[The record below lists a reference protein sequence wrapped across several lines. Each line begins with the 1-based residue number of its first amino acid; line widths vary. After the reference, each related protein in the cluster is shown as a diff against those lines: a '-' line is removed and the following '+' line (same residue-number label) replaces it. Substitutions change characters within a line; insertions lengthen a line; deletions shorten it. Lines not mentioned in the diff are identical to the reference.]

1 MPKHRKRLP
10 SVLLSGIVSTSGNY
24 FSHCKTVAL
33 ASATMPY
40 SMGRKVFNV
49 RAVVFCCWLALF
61 LSPLPSL
68 HAQQAPS
75 SSRSSADIGTQQ
87 GVYLVFP
94 FENAG
99 ASPRLDWLG
108 EGLEELTIQYLADG
122 GQQVYSHAGR
132 AGELERY
139 GLPSS
144 AKLSRATMLRI
155 AQDLDA
161 DYVIFGSFTSDGTS
175 LSVQA
180 RLLRVDPP
188 ALLTPANETGP
199 LNSLMDLHT
208 RVVWQLLSAN
218 DKSYPLVFNDFAKA
232 QRPLRLDAFE
242 HFVRGL
248 LANEDE
254 PRLRELRE
262 AARLEPAWPD
272 PAFSLGE
279 TYAARGDC
287 NSALP
292 WFARVP
298 KTHQR
303 YVEAIF
309 ATGVCRLQLNQP
321 DKAEEVFTSL
331 QEALRNN
338 SNSGSGANTVVSGA
352 DLPEILNNLGLALA
366 RQGKTP
372 AAQADL
378 KRATELDPDEDDYP
392 FNLGLIAFR
401 ANDFAAAAA
410 AFQDASEREPDN
422 PEDRA
427 LLIQSLEKA
436 GKKAEA
442 DEERESA
449 TEALG
454 PNALPIIRVDA
465 KGEGKSD
472 TKSDGKSDAKGDVQP
487 RLDRIKTELDITALR
502 LEIQSSGNAS
512 ASASS
517 SPVGSTD
524 TPNSHIRTARQDLA
538 AGNLDTAETEF
549 RAALAAD
556 SGNASAHRGLAEVD
570 RRRGKLDDA
579 VKELQAS
586 LATRDSALV
595 RTMLAKVYL
604 EQKKFDLARSEA
616 ERALTLA
623 PNYAEAKQ
631 LLDHLQNSKPGGGA
645 Q

>member
-1 MPKHRKRLP
+1 MGQTVFSQRA
-10 SVLLSGIVSTSGNY
+10 LSYVGGIV
-24 FSHCKTVAL
+24 F
-33 ASATMPY
+33 
-40 SMGRKVFNV
+40 F
-49 RAVVFCCWLALF
+49 AVG
-61 LSPLPSL
+61 SL
-68 HAQQAPS
+68 HAQQPPAGSLTAAAGVP
-75 SSRSSADIGTQQ
+75 QQ

-108 EGLEELTIQYLADG
+108 EGLEELTIQYLSGAG
-122 GQQVYSHAGR
+122 EQVYSHAGR

-144 AKLSRATMLRI
+144 AKLSRATMLCI

-161 DYVIFGSFTSDGTS
+161 DYVIFGSFTSDGAS
-175 LSVQA
+175 LTVESRV
-180 RLLRVDPP
+180 LRVDPP
-188 ALLTPANETGP
+188 ALLAPVRESAP
-199 LNSLMDLHT
+199 LGSLMELHT
-208 RVVWQLLSAN
+208 GVVWHLLSAN
-218 DKSYPLVFNDFAKA
+218 EQAYPLTLKDFAKV

-248 LANEDE
+248 LLGEDE

-272 PAFSLGE
+272 PAFALGE
-279 TYAARGDC
+279 TYASRNDC
-287 NSALP
+287 NSALT

-321 DKAEEVFTSL
+321 DKAEEVFTAL
-331 QEALRNN
+331 QDALRDN
-338 SNSGSGANTVVSGA
+338 SKHAPGAANVVSGA
-352 DLPEILNNLGLALA
+352 DLPEILNNLGIALA

-372 AAQADL
+372 AAQTDL
-378 KRATELDPDEDDYP
+378 RRATELDPDEDDYP
-392 FNLGLIAFR
+392 FNLGLLALR
-401 ANDFAAAAA
+401 ANEFTAAAGFFREAA
-410 AFQDASEREPDN
+410 EREPDN

-427 LLIQSLEKA
+427 FLIQALEKA

-442 DEERESA
+442 DEEREAA

-454 PNALPIIRVDA
+454 PSALPSIRL
-465 KGEGKSD
+465 
-472 TKSDGKSDAKGDVQP
+472 DAKGDALP
-487 RLDRIKTELDITALR
+487 RLDRIKMELDITELR
-502 LEIQSSGNAS
+502 LEIVSSVAPVNS
-512 ASASS
+512 ASAN
-517 SPVGSTD
+517 GAAA
-524 TPNSHIRTARQDLA
+524 TPGAHIRRGRQELS
-538 AGNLDTAETEF
+538 AGQLDTAESDF
-549 RAALAAD
+549 RAALLAD
-556 SGNASAHRGLAEVD
+556 PANASAHQGLAEVG

-586 LATRDSALV
+586 LAARDSAFV

-604 EQKKFDLARSEA
+604 DQKKFDLARTQA
-616 ERALTLA
+616 ERALKLA

-631 LLDHLQNSKPGGGA
+631 LLEHLQNSKPNGGA

>member
-1 MPKHRKRLP
+1 MGRNVFTLRAVIFV
-10 SVLLSGIVSTSGNY
+10 VLCGSALFAVASLSAQQPVS
-24 FSHCKTVAL
+24 
-33 ASATMPY
+33 ASA
-40 SMGRKVFNV
+40 S
-49 RAVVFCCWLALF
+49 RAVATT
-61 LSPLPSL
+61 
-68 HAQQAPS
+68 APP
-75 SSRSSADIGTQQ
+75 Q

-108 EGLEELTIQYLADG
+108 EGLEELTIQYLSDSG
-122 GQQVYSHAGR
+122 DQVYSHAGR

-139 GLPSS
+139 GLPAS

-175 LSVQA
+175 LSVDA

-188 ALLTPANETGP
+188 ALLTPVRETAP
-199 LNSLMDLHT
+199 LNSLMDLQSK
-208 RVVWQLLSAN
+208 VVWHLHAAN
-218 DKSYPLVFNDFAKA
+218 DKAYPLALKDFANL

-248 LANEDE
+248 LAGDDE

-262 AARLEPAWPD
+262 AARLEPTWPD

-279 TYAARGDC
+279 TYSARGDC
-287 NSALP
+287 TSALP

-303 YVEAIF
+303 YEEAVF

-331 QEALRNN
+331 QGALRNN
-338 SNSGSGANTVVSGA
+338 SDRGPAGGNGVSGA
-352 DLPEILNNLGLALA
+352 DLPEILNNLGVALA

-372 AAQADL
+372 AALADL
-378 KRATELDPDEDDYP
+378 QRATELDPDEDDYP
-392 FNLGLIAFR
+392 FNLGLLAFR
-401 ANDFAAAAA
+401 ANDFAAAAKSFREA
-410 AFQDASEREPDN
+410 ADREPDN

-442 DEERESA
+442 DEEREA
-449 TEALG
+449 VAEAFG
-454 PNALPIIRVDA
+454 PNALPVVHVDA
-465 KGEGKSD
+465 KAD
-472 TKSDGKSDAKGDVQP
+472 TQP
-487 RLDRIKTELDITALR
+487 HLDRIKTDLDITALR
-502 LEIQSSGNAS
+502 LEIQSSATSMTTAS
-512 ASASS
+512 ASAGA
-517 SPVGSTD
+517 PM
-524 TPNSHIRTARQDLA
+524 TPAAHIRLGRQELA
-538 AGNLDTAETEF
+538 AGRLDPAESEF
-549 RAALAAD
+549 RATLAAD
-556 SGNASAHRGLAEVD
+556 PANTYAHRGLGEVD

-579 VKELQAS
+579 AKELQAS
-586 LATRDSALV
+586 LASRDSAVV
-595 RTMLAKVYL
+595 RTMLARVYL
-604 EQKKFDLARSEA
+604 DQKKFDLARTEA
-616 ERALTLA
+616 ERALALA
-623 PNYAEAKQ
+623 PNYADAKE
-631 LLDHLQNSKPGGGA
+631 LLDRLHNSKPIGNA